1 MYQAIFYDY
10 DTYSYKMRDDE
21 HGWLDFKYQPTYYRL
36 DPKGDIPTLDG
47 LRAVAHKKRIQQ
59 GDGGIYYERDVDKL
73 TRVLVDQYYESDEPA
88 KWQNL
93 LFLDIEIEI
102 LGALTPQNIRAANA
116 EITSLAMYDQT
127 TNRKYCLIV
136 DEEGNL
142 DPYEADG
149 KFVIPCT
156 SERDLAVKFLDLWE
170 ELDPTIVVTW
180 NGRYFDIPYLYFR
193 LSRILSK
200 FQADRLSPIGKVRVT
215 NSFSWNGEGEAEDL
229 ANAADIVDLGGINHL
244 DYMLLFK
251 KYIVKQEP
259 SYKLGDIGEKYV
271 KLGKIEY
278 EGNLDRL
285 FKDDP
290 LKFIEYN
297 IRDIDIIIE
306 LEKKLAFIELT
317 TILCH
322 LCHTTYESVYFSTAM
337 NDGAILTYLKR
348 KGIASPNKPT
358 TTNPGLRAKN
368 KDPYAGGY
376 LKEPI
381 PGLYEWII
389 DLDFT
394 SLYPSIIRSLNIG
407 LETFVGRI
415 LNDDIFD
422 DNWTLKDLKAMDP
435 NELITIEKLD
445 EYRNII
451 QNQVPVKTVIAFIED
466 SNITIGANG
475 GLFRN
480 DKSSVVCDILEDWM
494 LKRSEYKGL
503 MNASYKAGDK
513 EKGDFYNRRQ
523 HAYKIKLNDVYGS
536 YAINSWRYT
545 DGNKMISASIT
556 LTGQRL
562 TKESIKFVNKWVN
575 EKLGTKGVDH
585 VVTSDTDSLFIV
597 LKDILIHQEVDLNDK
612 EASIKAVLELATEIQ
627 TATNEYLNIIAK
639 ELYNIQGKHY
649 FQLKQEV
656 VVERGY
662 FAKKRRYAMYVVN
675 KEGVDV
681 EKLEIVGMDLMKSNM
696 PVTYKKFGEDVLK
709 DIIFGKGESAVNKK
723 IMDFKQSISNL
734 DWRLLAKPTGVKN
747 IRKYTASAPKNGEIF
762 SELRSRCP
770 INVRSA
776 INYNDLI
783 KFKKVDDK
791 FPIFTEGDKIRFIGL
806 KNNPY
811 YIKTLAFTENDPDFI
826 TEFIEEYKDID
837 GGFETVL
844 LNKLTGIYE
853 DIGWAFPSLN
863 KRVGKFFK
871 F

>member
-1 MYQAIFYDY
+1 MYQAAFYDY
-10 DTYSYKMRDDE
+10 ETYSHYLRDDTE
-21 HGWLDFKYQPTYYRL
+21 GWLNFKYQPTYFKI
-36 DPKGDIPTLDG
+36 DPNGKIPTLDG
-47 LRAVAHKKRIQQ
+47 LKASPFKGRIQQ
-59 GDGGIYYERDVDKL
+59 GDGQIYYEKDVDKL
-73 TRVLVDQYYESDEPA
+73 TRVLVDQYFEDDEPA
-88 KWQNL
+88 SWQNL
-93 LFLDIEIEI
+93 FFFDIEIEI

-116 EITSLAMYDQT
+116 EVTSIALYDQT
-127 TNRKYCLIV
+127 TDTRYCYIV
-136 DEEGNL
+136 DTESALE
-142 DPYEADG
+142 PYESEG
-149 KFVIPCT
+149 KYVVPCRN
-156 SERDLAVKFLDLWE
+156 EKHLLELFLDKWI
-170 ELDPTIVVTW
+170 ELDPTIIVTW
-180 NGRYFDIPYLYFR
+180 NGRYFDVPYLYFR
-193 LSRILSK
+193 MSKVLGK

-229 ANAADIVDLGGINHL
+229 ANAQDIVDIGGINHL

-251 KYIVKQEP
+251 KYVVKQEP

-285 FKDDP
+285 FKEDP

-358 TTNPGLRAKN
+358 TINPGLRAKN
-368 KDPYAGGY
+368 KDAYAGGY
-376 LKEPI
+376 LKEPV

-422 DNWTLKDLKAMDP
+422 DNWTLADLRAMDP
-435 NELITIEKLD
+435 KEFITIEKLD
-445 EYRNII
+445 EYRNIVQSQI
-451 QNQVPVKTVIAFIED
+451 PVFQVINFIID
-466 SNITIGANG
+466 NNISIGANG

-480 DKSSVVCDILEDWM
+480 DRNSVVCDILEDWM
-494 LKRSEYKGL
+494 RKRSEYKGL
-503 MNASYKAGDK
+503 MNAAYKAGDK

-575 EKLGTKGVDH
+575 DKLGTKDIDH

-597 LKDILIHQEVDLNDK
+597 LKDLLIHQGVDPNNK
-612 EASIKAVLELATEIQ
+612 EESIKAVLALATEIQ

-639 ELYNIQGKHY
+639 DLYNIQGTHY

-696 PVTYKKFGEDVLK
+696 PVTYKKFGEDVIK
-709 DIIFGKGESAVNKK
+709 DIIFGKPENEVNKK
-723 IMDFKQSISNL
+723 VMAFKQSITDL

-747 IRKYTASAPKNGEIF
+747 IRKYTASPPKDGEIF
-762 SELRSRCP
+762 SELKSRCP

-783 KFKKVDDK
+783 KFKKMDVK
-791 FPIFTEGDKIRFIGL
+791 YPIFTEGDKIRFIGL

-826 TEFIEEYKDID
+826 TEFIEEYKDIE

-844 LNKLTGIYE
+844 LNKLTGIYR
-853 DIGWAFPSLN
+853 DIGWSFPSLN